1 MEASYLTTGHAAR
14 RLGIAKA
21 TLLRAMRRGAITPA
35 AQTPGGC
42 FRFRQDDV
50 DAYARQLAALSSRSS
65 TPHSGAVE
73 APCEQEARFQAL
85 VTATAHIVWN
95 ADGAGEVT
103 DDLPLWRAFTGQ
115 TPAQI

>member
-1 MEASYLTTGHAAR
+1 
-14 RLGIAKA
+14 IAKA
-21 TLLRAMRRGAITPA
+21 TLLRAMRRGAIAPA

-50 DAYARQLAALSSRSS
+50 DAYARQLAAAAPRSARP
-65 TPHSGAVE
+65 TLRPAIV
-73 APCEQEARFQAL
+73 APTEPEARYQAL

-95 ADGAGEVT
+95 TDGAGEAT

-115 TPAQI
+115 TT